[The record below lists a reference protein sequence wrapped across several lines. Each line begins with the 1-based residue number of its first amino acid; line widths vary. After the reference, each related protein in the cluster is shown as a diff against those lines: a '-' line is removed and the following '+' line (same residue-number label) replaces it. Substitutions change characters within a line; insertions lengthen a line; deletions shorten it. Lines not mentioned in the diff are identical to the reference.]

1 MNAAGKDESADT
13 AHSKGTPRQERKVE
27 RSDKQSNR
35 TLAILRELR
44 QAGSVSV
51 DALRDKLEVSLATVR
66 RDLQELEERGLLRR
80 THGGAVPIEPL
91 FYEAFR
97 HDRSFQ
103 DQVGSFAD
111 EKRRI
116 ARAASELISPG
127 DTIAITAGTTT
138 TEVVRSL
145 HALSGIT
152 VITNT
157 VNVAMELSNRKDIE
171 VFVTGGHLR
180 GDWFSLV
187 GPAAV
192 ATMAGLFVDVLFVGV
207 NGIDAQRGL
216 TCFNADEADINLSMV
231 RQSKR
236 KIAVA
241 DHSKLG
247 VVAKWLICPID
258 AIDMLITD
266 SGATENAVA
275 AFLERG
281 VEVRRV

>member
-1 MNAAGKDESADT
+1 MI
-13 AHSKGTPRQERKVE
+13 E
-27 RSDKQSNR
+27 RSEKQSSR
-35 TLAILRELR
+35 AALILRELR
-44 QAGSVSV
+44 QSGVVSV
-51 DALRDKLEVSLATVR
+51 EALRDRLDVSLATVR

-103 DQVGSFAD
+103 DQVGSFAE

-116 ARAASELISPG
+116 AQAASELVSPG

-138 TEVVRSL
+138 TEVIRCV

-157 VNVAMELSNRKDIE
+157 VNVAMELSNRKDIN

-187 GPAAV
+187 GATAV
-192 ATMAGLFVDVLFVGV
+192 ASMRGLFVDILFIGV

-216 TCFNADEADINLSMV
+216 TCFNADEAEINLAMV
-231 RQSKR
+231 RQAKR
-236 KIAVA
+236 KIVVA
-241 DHSKLG
+241 DCSKLG
-247 VVAKWLICPID
+247 VVAKWLICPSD
-258 AIDMLITD
+258 TVDMLITD
-266 SGATENAVA
+266 TCATESVLAP
-275 AFLERG
+275 FRDLG
-281 VEVRRV
+281 VEVCTV

>member
-1 MNAAGKDESADT
+1 MI
-13 AHSKGTPRQERKVE
+13 E
-27 RSDKQSNR
+27 RSDKQTSR
-35 TLAILRELR
+35 TAVILRELR
-44 QAGSVSV
+44 EASSVSV
-51 DALRDKLEVSLATVR
+51 EALRDKLEVSLATVR
-66 RDLQELEERGLLRR
+66 RDLQELEDRGLLRR
-80 THGGAVPIEPL
+80 THGGAVRIEPL

-97 HDRSFQ
+97 DDRSFQ

-116 ARAASELISPG
+116 AQAASELVSPG

-138 TEVVRSL
+138 TEVVRSVQV
-145 HALSGIT
+145 LSGIT

-157 VNVAMELSNRKDIE
+157 VNVAMELSKRKDID

-192 ATMAGLFVDVLFVGV
+192 ASMNGLFVDVLFIGV

-216 TCFNADEADINLSMV
+216 SCLNPDEAEINRSMV
-231 RQSKR
+231 RQAKR

-247 VVAKWLICPID
+247 VVSKWLICPTD
-258 AIDMLITD
+258 AIEMLITD
-266 SGATENAVA
+266 SGATEKMVA
-275 AFLERG
+275 PFLERG